1 MYRDTRKE
9 YIINKYINRKYV
21 EHMEDYSDMQL
32 ELLEAVELRDI
43 RQLLQVYAEGVDMC
57 TVLPTLSCGRTAL
70 HLAIEQEDLTSL
82 HIIDFILG
90 NRWPSLLMLDA
101 WFSTNMIEYSTN
113 NVILLTLI
121 MLYSNSIK
129 IFCP

>member
-57 TVLPTLSCGRTAL
+57 TALPVLSCGRTAL

-82 HIIDFILG
+82 HIVDFILG
-90 NRWPSLLMLDA
+90 NR
-101 WFSTNMIEYSTN
+101 
-113 NVILLTLI
+113 
-121 MLYSNSIK
+121 
-129 IFCP
+129 

>member
-32 ELLEAVELRDI
+32 ELLEAVDLRDI

-57 TVLPTLSCGRTAL
+57 TALPTLSCGRTAL

-90 NRWPSLLMLDA
+90 NRWPSLPMLDA
-101 WFSTNMIEYSTN
+101 WFS
-113 NVILLTLI
+113 
-121 MLYSNSIK
+121 MLYAVVD
-129 IFCP
+129 